1 MRIYKPFRP
10 TVLVVTKSVTT
21 VGLLAEAL
29 QDDYVV
35 RVARQSEDP
44 TALNHG
50 LGPDMVLLDVNEPGD
65 KGHDICRQLKSH
77 ALPKELPF
85 VFLAL
90 QQSMDEES
98 LSVELGVVD
107 HIALPI
113 NPRILKSR
121 IRVHFAIAE
130 QATALRVNNAY
141 LESEIDKRS
150 RELAL
155 MQDTTILALASLAE
169 TRDVDTANHL
179 RRTQHYLKALADS
192 LKSNARFSDFLSEEV
207 IDTLFKCAPLHDIG
221 KVGIPDR
228 ILLKPGRYEPAEF
241 EIMKTHPTLG
251 RDAIG
256 NAQKAA
262 GASLEFFDIAK
273 DLVYSHHEKWDGTGY
288 PQGLRGD
295 DIPIP
300 ARLMALADV
309 YDALISPRI
318 YKPGMT
324 HHEAAEIIVRGNG
337 KHFDPDVVHAFLRLE
352 HEFMDIAQE
361 FADSTQDL
369 SQKADY
375 LNSALTP

>member
-1 MRIYKPFRP
+1 
-10 TVLVVTKSVTT
+10 
-21 VGLLAEAL
+21 
-29 QDDYVV
+29 
-35 RVARQSEDP
+35 
-44 TALNHG
+44 
-50 LGPDMVLLDVNEPGD
+50 
-65 KGHDICRQLKSH
+65 
-77 ALPKELPF
+77 
-85 VFLAL
+85 
-90 QQSMDEES
+90 
-98 LSVELGVVD
+98 
-107 HIALPI
+107 
-113 NPRILKSR
+113 
-121 IRVHFAIAE
+121 
-130 QATALRVNNAY
+130 
-141 LESEIDKRS
+141 
-150 RELAL
+150 
-155 MQDTTILALASLAE
+155 
-169 TRDVDTANHL
+169 VDTANHL